1 MDLCQ
6 QSDVS
11 AYNHIISSYPQS
23 PPSPATNNNRGF
35 NNFMIKATR
44 NFKMQ
49 PQDP

>member
-11 AYNHIISSYPQS
+11 AYNHIIPSYPQS

>member
-11 AYNHIISSYPQS
+11 AYNHIIASYPQS